1 MFYAATGLHTPT
13 LVANCVLNGFLS
25 YTAIVLN
32 IITIQA
38 LRKTSSLPKTLKT
51 LLLSLSISDLGVGL
65 LVQPLY
71 VASLAMEITKNS
83 KNTDNINAYWAV
95 VKASAISGSLFAFA
109 SFFGVFVIT
118 VDRFLAIHLH
128 LRYQELVTQKRV
140 VAAVISFWVFSVSIA
155 SFSYALVSV
164 LSVMLVVCIITTG
177 LLYCKIYAAVRHHT
191 NQIHTLQVQQVT
203 QNGDMANTARLRK
216 TAVATFYVYILFS
229 VCYLPIACA
238 GLAKM
243 IHGKNAFLSHL
254 WLFIW
259 TLVFLNSSL
268 NPLIYSWKMRHI
280 RQAVLDILRNI
291 CPSGH

>member
-1 MFYAATGLHTPT
+1 MTDAEGLHTPT

-71 VASLAMEITKNS
+71 VAHMYLTMETTKNIDS
-83 KNTDNINAYWAV
+83 IAYWAV
-95 VKASAISGSLFAFA
+95 YKAYAIPSSLFVFA
-109 SFFGVFVIT
+109 SFFGVFAIT

-128 LRYQELVTQKRV
+128 NLRYQKLVTHKRV
-140 VAAVISFWVFSVSIA
+140 VAVVISFWVFSVIACFWYESI
-155 SFSYALVSV
+155 SV
-164 LSVMLVVCIITTG
+164 LSVMSVVCIITTG

-191 NQIHTLQVQQVT
+191 NQIHALQVQQVT

-216 TAVATFYVYILFS
+216 TSVATFYVYILFS

-238 GLAKM
+238 GLATM

-254 WLFIW
+254 WLF
-259 TLVFLNSSL
+259 TLTVVYLNSSF

-280 RQAVLDILRNI
+280 RQAVLDRLRNV
-291 CPSGH
+291 CPRGH

>member
-1 MFYAATGLHTPT
+1 MAEAEGWT
-13 LVANCVLNGFLS
+13 LVANCVFNGFLS

-51 LLLSLSISDLGVGL
+51 LLLSLSISDVGVGL

-71 VASLAMEITKNS
+71 VAHMYLKMEITKNIDS
-83 KNTDNINAYWAV
+83 IALYWVVLKAY
-95 VKASAISGSLFAFA
+95 AIPSSLFVFA
-109 SFFGVFVIT
+109 SFFGVFAIT

-128 LRYQELVTQKRV
+128 LRYQQLVTHKRV
-140 VAAVISFWVFSVSIA
+140 VAVVISFWVFSVIACFWGQSII
-155 SFSYALVSV
+155 L
-164 LSVMLVVCIITTG
+164 LSVMSVVCIISTG
-177 LLYCKIYAAVRHHT
+177 LLYCKIYAVVRHHT
-191 NQIHTLQVQQVT
+191 NQIHALQVQQVT

-229 VCYLPIACA
+229 VCYLPMACA
-238 GLAKM
+238 GLATM

-254 WLFIW
+254 WFFTW
-259 TLVFLNSSL
+259 TVVYLNSSF
-268 NPLIYSWKMRHI
+268 NPLIYSWKMRNI
-280 RQAVLDILRNI
+280 RQAVLDTLRNI

>member
-1 MFYAATGLHTPT
+1 MTDAEGLHTPT

-32 IITIQA
+32 IITIHA

-65 LVQPLY
+65 LVQPFY
-71 VASLAMEITKNS
+71 VAFLTMEITKNIDS
-83 KNTDNINAYWAV
+83 IAYWAV
-95 VKASAISGSLFAFA
+95 YKAYAIPSSLFVFA
-109 SFFGVFVIT
+109 SFFGVFAIT

-128 LRYQELVTQKRV
+128 NLRYQKLVTHKRV
-140 VAAVISFWVFSVSIA
+140 VAVVISFWVFSVIACFWYESI
-155 SFSYALVSV
+155 SV
-164 LSVMLVVCIITTG
+164 LSVMSVVCIITTG
-177 LLYCKIYAAVRHHT
+177 LLYCKIYAVVRHHT
-191 NQIHTLQVQQVT
+191 NQIHALQVQQVT

-238 GLAKM
+238 GLATM

-254 WLFIW
+254 WLF
-259 TLVFLNSSL
+259 TLTVVYLNSSF

-280 RQAVLDILRNI
+280 RQAVFDTLRNI

>member
-1 MFYAATGLHTPT
+1 MTEAEGLHTPT

-71 VASLAMEITKNS
+71 VAHMYLRMEITKN
-83 KNTDNINAYWAV
+83 TDSIAYRAV
-95 VKASAISGSLFAFA
+95 YKAYAIPSGLFVFA
-109 SFFGVFVIT
+109 SFFGVFAIT

-128 LRYQELVTQKRV
+128 NLRYQKLVTHKRV
-140 VAAVISFWVFSVSIA
+140 VAVVISFWVFSVIACFWYESI
-155 SFSYALVSV
+155 SV
-164 LSVMLVVCIITTG
+164 LSVMSVVCIITTG

-191 NQIHTLQVQQVT
+191 NQIHALQVQQVT

-216 TAVATFYVYILFS
+216 TSVATFYVYILFS

-238 GLAKM
+238 GLATM

-254 WLFIW
+254 WLF
-259 TLVFLNSSL
+259 TLTVLYLNSSF

-280 RQAVLDILRNI
+280 RQAVLDTIRNI